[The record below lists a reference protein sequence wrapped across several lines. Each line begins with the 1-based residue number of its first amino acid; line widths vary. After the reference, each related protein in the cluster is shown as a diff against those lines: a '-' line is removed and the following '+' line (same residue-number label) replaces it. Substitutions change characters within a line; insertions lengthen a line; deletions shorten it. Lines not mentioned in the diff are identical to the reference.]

1 MKKIYS
7 VLVSLIILTNIIACA
22 GYKPIFG
29 SSNLEFQI
37 EDYSIKADKK
47 LGNKIYSKLYRLSQS
62 NKNNSNAKSIYIIIE
77 SSKDKHSTAKNSAGK
92 ILGYKISLST
102 NFIVKDFLTKKDILS
117 QNFTSS
123 SSFKVQD
130 QHSETVRLENQ
141 ILDTL
146 LNKTYEDFLIILSEI
161 MITE

>member
-1 MKKIYS
+1 MKKISS

-22 GYKPIFG
+22 GYKPIFS
-29 SSNLEFQI
+29 SSNLEFVI

-62 NKNNSNAKSIYIIIE
+62 NKNNPNAKSIYIIIE
-77 SSKDKHSTAKNSAGK
+77 SSKDKRSTAKNSAGK
-92 ILGYKISLST
+92 ILEYKINLNT
-102 NFIVKDFLTKKDILS
+102 NFIVKDFLTNKDILS

-130 QHSETVRLENQ
+130 QHSETVKLQNQ

-146 LNKTYEDFLIILSEI
+146 LNKTYEDFLIRLSEI